1 MLELLS
7 LSNEL
12 LIHIFAACPS
22 VQTAMQFSSVNKQ
35 LRSIWLQHTDQIV
48 KGIIKST
55 IPAADIAIDFALTE
69 TRLRNSLSDDE
80 QPPLRLWLPN
90 LMRNAELCASAH
102 AACAAYV
109 DPPNCV
115 RKTPMT
121 FPSSPA
127 HWYFL
132 RRVLLAF
139 DYPQLRNAVHAEL
152 LKASEE
158 TREEIFRF
166 HWFLIGYSS
175 MDEAVRQGV
184 PRGLRLLN
192 AEPGD
197 EFEGDMH
204 QNAWWYQAEVIGSA
218 RGDLTIDSDELSL
231 AIQGYVT

>member
-12 LIHIFAACPS
+12 LIHIFAACPT
-22 VQTAMQFSSVNKQ
+22 VQTAMQLSSVNKQ
-35 LRSIWLQHTDQIV
+35 LRSIWLQRTDQIV

-69 TRLRNSLSDDE
+69 TRLRNSLSDNE

-115 RKTPMT
+115 RKTLMT
-121 FPSSPA
+121 FSSSPA

-139 DYPQLRNAVHAEL
+139 DYPQLRDSVHAEL
-152 LKASEE
+152 TTASEE
-158 TREEIFRF
+158 TRERIYQF
-166 HWFLIGYSS
+166 HCFLVGYYNR
-175 MDEAVRQGV
+175 DESIRQGV
-184 PRGLRLLN
+184 PITLRYPPP
-192 AEPGD
+192 PGRWED
-197 EFEGDMH
+197 ESDVHQDAWNYMDDVISCARDDFTINSGD
-204 QNAWWYQAEVIGSA
+204 
-218 RGDLTIDSDELSL
+218 LSL
-231 AIQGYVT
+231 AI